1 MSGDLNGEFYLLH
14 QTGNR
19 FYDDFLETAHKSK
32 YLKAFAYIDNIDL
45 FYGVSDLVIASS
57 GAMSLAEISSVGRP
71 SILIPKA
78 YTTEN
83 HQEYNSRT
91 YVDHGASLMILEKDL
106 SGSLLKKE
114 IMSIIKDREKIKQMG
129 EKAYDL
135 ADEDALDKNYQQIE
149 ELI

>member
-1 MSGDLNGEFYLLH
+1 
-14 QTGNR
+14 
-19 FYDDFLETAHKSK
+19 
-32 YLKAFAYIDNIDL
+32 
-45 FYGVSDLVIASS
+45 
-57 GAMSLAEISSVGRP
+57 MSLAEISSVGRP

-83 HQEYNSRT
+83 HQEYNART

-135 ADEDALDKNYQQIE
+135 ADEEALDKIYQQIE